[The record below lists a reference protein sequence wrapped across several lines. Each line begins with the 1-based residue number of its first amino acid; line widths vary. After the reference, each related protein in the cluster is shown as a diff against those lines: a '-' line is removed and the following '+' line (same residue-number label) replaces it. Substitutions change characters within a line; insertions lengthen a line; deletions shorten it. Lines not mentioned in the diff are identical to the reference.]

1 MITYNNQLCT
11 NSMINLLFFSVDS
24 VTSESLSHFWII
36 IFLFSLR
43 VKLLKK
49 QFGLPSDLV
58 SLRSLSLSPALS
70 VQASAASNKSVSFPG
85 QNHGQNQVSETTLLE
100 KSSNH
105 HGDGS
110 SYNGVHYVRAH
121 HMFSRILNFLF
132 ANLRKVSFWSK
143 ITATLPFFNLF

>member
-1 MITYNNQLCT
+1 M
-11 NSMINLLFFSVDS
+11 
-24 VTSESLSHFWII
+24 I

-85 QNHGQNQVSETTLLE
+85 QNHGQNQVSETLLE

-132 ANLRKVSFWSK
+132 VQLNKYETVLYLLQNFQF
-143 ITATLPFFNLF
+143 ATMLIHAFC

>member
-1 MITYNNQLCT
+1 M
-11 NSMINLLFFSVDS
+11 
-24 VTSESLSHFWII
+24 I

-85 QNHGQNQVSETTLLE
+85 QNHGQNQGSETTLLE

-132 ANLRKVSFWSK
+132 VQLNKYETVLYFLQNFQF
-143 ITATLPFFNLF
+143 ATMLIHAFC

>member
-1 MITYNNQLCT
+1 M
-11 NSMINLLFFSVDS
+11 
-24 VTSESLSHFWII
+24 I

-85 QNHGQNQVSETTLLE
+85 QNHGQNQVSETLLE

-121 HMFSRILNFLF
+121 HIFSRILNFLF
-132 ANLRKVSFWSK
+132 VIVFFEEKFVFSIQKLQLYWHF
-143 ITATLPFFNLF
+143 ITYFGS

>member
-1 MITYNNQLCT
+1 
-11 NSMINLLFFSVDS
+11 MINFLFFSVYS
-24 VTSESLSHFWII
+24 VTTESLSHFWII

-85 QNHGQNQVSETTLLE
+85 QNHGQNQVSETLLE

-132 ANLRKVSFWSK
+132 VQGVSYYKVLK
-143 ITATLPFFNLF
+143 